1 MSKPHKMMQNNKR
14 VLVSCGTKFHSDHVS
29 WQLYKHGLLQKTIT
43 AHPPGRYLNRVDLPR
58 KKVTFLP
65 PMFVLPYLLY
75 KIPYIGIFFARLID
89 YRLPAIYDLIA
100 SFFTSGAN
108 VSLTWSWASWYT
120 IKKIRSK
127 NGIAILEES
136 GSCNQYQN
144 EILREEYNA
153 AGLKFTN
160 KTPEHIVKRELREA
174 NAADYLLC
182 PSQYV
187 ANSFIQKGIP
197 QHKFV
202 VIPYGVNTMRFK
214 ASHTPQGKFTLLF
227 VGTIGIRKGL
237 IYLFKALELLKGT
250 IDIDCTLIGSVEK
263 SFKPIFNSY
272 RHLFT
277 YAGRVPQAKLAEYY
291 NNASVFV
298 FPSLDEGMALVQLE
312 AMACGLPIITT
323 TNAGADSV
331 ITDGK
336 EGYII
341 PIRDQA
347 ILAEKI
353 AFLYNNPQALKQM
366 ALNAEKTSGQFTWDV
381 YGEKLAAFIN
391 KL

>member
-1 MSKPHKMMQNNKR
+1 M
-14 VLVSCGTKFHSDHVS
+14 
-29 WQLYKHGLLQKTIT
+29 
-43 AHPPGRYLNRVDLPR
+43 PPI
-58 KKVTFLP
+58 
-65 PMFVLPYLLY
+65 FVLPYVLY
-75 KIPYIGIFFARLID
+75 KIPYIGSFFARLID

-120 IKKIRSK
+120 IKKMKSK
-127 NGIAILEES
+127 SGIAILEES

-144 EILREEYNA
+144 ELLNEEYTV

-160 KTPEHIVKRELREA
+160 KTPEHIVERELREA

-182 PSQYV
+182 PSHYV
-187 ANSFIQKGIP
+187 ADSFIQKGIP
-197 QHKFV
+197 KHKFV
-202 VIPYGVNTMRFK
+202 VIPYGVNTTRFK
-214 ASHTPQGKFTLLF
+214 ANHTPPAKFTVLF

-237 IYLFKALELLKGT
+237 IYLFKALELLKNT
-250 IDIDCTLIGSVEK
+250 IEIECILIGSVEK
-263 SFKPIFNSY
+263 NFKPIFNSY
-272 RHLFT
+272 SYLFT
-277 YAGRVPQAKLAEYY
+277 YAGSMPQAKLAEYY
-291 NNASVFV
+291 NKASVFV

-323 TNAGADSV
+323 TNAGADAV

-341 PIRDQA
+341 PIRDQD

-353 AFLYNNPQALKQM
+353 TFLYNNAQTLKQM

-391 KL
+391 SI

>member
-1 MSKPHKMMQNNKR
+1 MQGSKR

-43 AHPPGRYLNRVDLPR
+43 AHPPSKYLNRVDLPQ

-65 PMFVLPYLLY
+65 PMFVLPYILY
-75 KIPYIGIFFARLID
+75 KIPYIGSFFARLID

-100 SFFTSGAN
+100 SFFIGGVN

-120 IKKIRSK
+120 IKKIKSK

-144 EILREEYNA
+144 ELLKEEYNA
-153 AGLKFTN
+153 TGLKFRN

-187 ANSFIQKGIP
+187 ADSFIQKGIP

-202 VIPYGVNTMRFK
+202 VIPYGVNTGRFK
-214 ASHTPQGKFTLLF
+214 ATHTPPAKFTVLF
-227 VGTIGIRKGL
+227 VGTIGVRKGS
-237 IYLFKALELLKGT
+237 IYLFKALELLKNTVG
-250 IDIDCTLIGSVEK
+250 IECILIGSIEK
-263 SFKPIFNSY
+263 GFKPIFNTYS
-272 RHLFT
+272 HLFT
-277 YAGRVPQAKLAEYY
+277 YAGRMPQDKLAQYY
-291 NNASVFV
+291 NKASVFV

-312 AMACGLPIITT
+312 AMASGLPIITT
-323 TNAGADSV
+323 TNAGADAV

-336 EGYII
+336 EGFIV
-341 PIRDQA
+341 PIRDQD

-353 AFLYNNPQALKQM
+353 AYLYNNPQILKQM

-391 KL
+391 NL